1 MLALALF
8 SWWYGSGWGYVSK
21 KILTT
26 ISRISE
32 SFSVKLLLNSLFD
45 PWHRITTETGRGLA
59 AHFQAAIDNTISRL
73 VGLVVRIFVLISALL
88 LTFILLII
96 GAIQLIL
103 WPLIPPAIIVCI
115 ILGFTK

>member
-21 KILTT
+21 KILTM
-26 ISRISE
+26 ISKVNE
-32 SFSVKLLLNSLFD
+32 SFSVKLLLSSLFD

-59 AHFQAAIDNTISRL
+59 AHFQAALDNTISRFI
-73 VGLVVRIFVLISALL
+73 GLVVRIFVLIAALL
-88 LTFILLII
+88 LTVFLLMI

-103 WPLIPPAIIVCI
+103 WPLIPPAIVACL
-115 ILGFTK
+115 ILGFIK